1 MKTKTTVWLFG
12 FFNLVIVF
20 VMIFGLLGTTPL
32 RTVQAS
38 LEQAS
43 QVLNTAPV
51 DFDPAGMPSGDVQ
64 HHPYTLPDSARFER
78 PEPAADR
85 ALVTTY
91 RPDRLPTALEDA
103 EQPAFAAFVHP
114 TAPTGITADV
124 DYAFAVDPFY
134 DVVWSWGFP
143 AYEDITLTVGT
154 DTYVR
159 SSDEYGKFDW
169 TDLGHDFIVGETITL
184 TSGAFTKSHKVQ
196 KLTLND
202 LDQTL
207 DIVKGTAK
215 AGAVVDVWAV
225 DSDSETGFQ
234 VTANTEGVF
243 KAKMALAGIDLA
255 PGTYG
260 NIGRWESDGDGTIIN
275 WQILNPH
282 IRVYPDNQN
291 ILGFNWWPATQVNL
305 SIDGVFYGSALSDPW
320 GFVEFRDITESLAIG
335 RVVVMTDG
343 KTTRTHTITPMSFDL
358 IDVDNNR
365 VEGTGVPGLVST
377 YAWSP
382 GYDEEWVDTIADAS
396 GKWAAEYVMD
406 IGPGSE
412 IGARQF
418 DSEGNR
424 SVYYW
429 YLPNPAFEVKPE
441 EDSVWGWEWPPLTE
455 IKLSVN
461 GDEYY
466 RTSMENGDVD
476 FSGLDRDI
484 VTGDVVEMTAGT
496 VTKTHIVHYLTVDE
510 VDADLDT
517 ITGFTETSKHLE
529 TWVCTNGECWGMEV
543 ESTMDT
549 GSWAAD
555 YSEQTDIVPGT
566 EGGVRF
572 WEDDNTATMV
582 YWRVPDPWIAVNVNQ
597 NYVFCSQFAS
607 NTPVTLFIDA
617 VEIATI
623 DLDYWGNGQ
632 FDGIETHPG
641 QEVTVTGGGFT
652 KSTIV
657 QNITLNGVDQYADTV
672 FGTADPGSELEVWA
686 WEDYWGLEGGALYTT
701 ADSTGNWVVDFSTNW
716 DIVPGWRGYAQ
727 IHELE
732 DTDYTEVFWEIPIPW
747 FEINIVEDAIW
758 GGNWTPG
765 SEVTVTADTYTNTLT
780 ADENGN
786 VGFGFMDF
794 DLAPGDYVEM
804 TDGITTK
811 ELTAANLGFSGYD
824 LDLDTLSGTA
834 DPGTWAHAV
843 ICSEGGCNDIYDN
856 EIGVD
861 GETLFDFSG
870 IVDIQPGTEGWFDK
884 WDEDGDNTVVTWRV
898 PDPRFSVNSINDA
911 VYGNR
916 WSSFANLTLKV
927 NSDIFTATADF
938 WGNASFEG
946 LSIDIIPGDLIEM
959 TDGVRTKMHTVPL
972 LEVTDIDWEE
982 DIVSGIANPLTD
994 VVVNTN
1000 RADGTGNEILF
1011 DASDSAGNWE
1021 VDFTGLVD
1029 IIHGSEGW
1037 AAIEDDDDDG
1047 TWVDWRVPAPRFGV
1061 NLNWN
1066 YIWGDQ
1072 WEAGS
1077 PITVNVRGTDVTTET
1092 VPVDGV
1098 IGIDISG
1105 YNVQP
1110 GDIVTVRDSQTTK
1123 SILVR
1128 NLAITKVDPLSDTVS
1143 GMADPGSEIATWAEK
1158 GDGLGHSVSTVTDAT
1173 GKWVA
1178 DYAGIGVDLVLGD
1191 YGFANIV
1198 EDDGDYTEVRW
1209 DVYAPLYPAY
1219 EEKLVTSKVTF
1230 DWDDVPDATN
1240 YKIQLST
1247 KKDFSV
1253 LLVSTSTVD
1262 STYAYATKLTN
1273 NTVYYWR
1280 VKAKV
1285 GGVWGSWLP
1294 VWKFTSM
1301 DPLARPTLVYPGP
1314 KLIITDDNT
1323 PTLDWDPV
1331 TNGVNYLVQISKVV
1345 DFSTT
1350 YFKATVSNDTQF
1362 ETNPLPNGKYFWR
1375 VRALDA
1381 SGGKGPWSE
1390 IRMFKIAV
1398 P

>member
-91 RPDRLPTALEDA
+91 RPHRLPTALEDA

-343 KTTRTHTITPMSFDL
+343 KTTRTHQITGMSFDL
-358 IDVDNNR
+358 IDPMNEV
-365 VEGTGVPGLVST
+365 VSGTASEPGFVKT

-382 GYDEEWVDTIADAS
+382 VGDVLENVDTTADSS
-396 GKWAAEYVMD
+396 GKWTAQYTID
-406 IGPGSE
+406 IVPGSDG
-412 IGARQF
+412 GACQF
-418 DSEGNR
+418 DSEGNQ

-429 YLPNPAFEVKPE
+429 YLPNPGFEVKPE

-455 IKLSVN
+455 IRLTVD

-466 RTSMENGDVD
+466 RTSKENGDVD

-582 YWRVPDPWIAVNVNQ
+582 YWRIPDPWIVANVNQ
-597 NYVFCSQFAS
+597 NYVWCDHWAS
-607 NTPVTLFIDA
+607 YIPVTLFIDGE
-617 VEIATI
+617 EIATI
-623 DLDYWGNGQ
+623 DLDYWGQGR
-632 FDGIETHPG
+632 FWDIETHPG
-641 QEVTVTGGGFT
+641 QVVTVTGSGFT
-652 KSTIV
+652 KTTIV
-657 QNITLNGVDQYADTV
+657 RNLTLEGVDQYADTV
-672 FGTADPGSELEVWA
+672 FGTADPGSELAMWVWS
-686 WEDYWGLEGGALYTT
+686 DYEPGGGAMYTT
-701 ADSTGNWVVDFSTNW
+701 TDASGNWLIDFTATW
-716 DIVPGWRGYAQ
+716 DIKPGWHGYGR
-727 IHELE
+727 IHEL
-732 DTDYTEVFWEIPIPW
+732 DDSDYTEVGWDIHMPW

-765 SEVTVTADTYTNTLT
+765 SEVTVTADTYTNTMT

-786 VGFGFMDF
+786 VGFGFMEF

-856 EIGVD
+856 EIEDDGVIY
-861 GETLFDFSG
+861 FDFRG

-898 PDPRFSVNSINDA
+898 PAPNFSVNLLDDTVNA
-911 VYGNR
+911 NR
-916 WSSFANLTLKV
+916 WPANADLTLKV
-927 NSDIFTATADF
+927 NSDLFYSTADY
-938 WGNASFEG
+938 WGNTTFEG
-946 LSIDIIPGDLIEM
+946 FGIDIQPGDLLEI
-959 TDGVRTKMHTVPL
+959 TDDITTKKQTIPL
-972 LEVTDIDWEE
+972 LEVTDVDWQLDLVTGKTLSNT
-982 DIVSGIANPLTD
+982 DILVS
-994 VVVNTN
+994 
-1000 RADGTGNEILF
+1000 ADYPDGSGNFAIW
-1011 DASDSAGNWE
+1011 ATSDELGDWE
-1021 VDFTGLVD
+1021 VDFTDDVD
-1029 IIHGSEGW
+1029 IVPGTNGW
-1037 AAIEDDDDDG
+1037 VALIDEDNDV

-1061 NLNWN
+1061 NLNHD

-1072 WEAGS
+1072 WE
-1077 PITVNVRGTDVTTET
+1077 PDTTVTVNVRGTDVTTET
-1092 VPVDGV
+1092 VSSDGIIS
-1098 IGIDISG
+1098 IGIAE

-1110 GDIVTVRDSQTTK
+1110 GDMVTVSDTLITK
-1123 SILVR
+1123 SLLVR
-1128 NLAITKVDPLSDTVS
+1128 NLVLTKVDYLTDQVS
-1143 GMADPGSEIATWAEK
+1143 GTADPGTEVSLWVELN
-1158 GDGLGHSVSTVTDAT
+1158 DGLWHGLNTFADGT

-1178 DYAGIGVDLVLGD
+1178 NFAGIGADLDLGD
-1191 YGFANIV
+1191 YGYVNIT
-1198 EDDGDYTEVRW
+1198 EDDGDFTEVRW
-1209 DVYAPLYPAY
+1209 DIYLPIYPAY
-1219 EEKLVTSKVTF
+1219 QEKLTTSKVTF
-1230 DWDDVPDATN
+1230 DWDDVTDAAA

-1253 LLVSTSTVD
+1253 LLLNLSVPD
-1262 STYAYATKLTN
+1262 STYAYGTKLAN

-1285 GGVWGSWLP
+1285 NGLWGSWLP
-1294 VWKFTSM
+1294 VWQFTSM

-1350 YFKATVSNDTQF
+1350 YFKATTGNTEF